1 MRVKLAVI
9 AVVLAV
15 PLVLPAQPSREQS
28 DAVFEAALR
37 GVAKE
42 FVTEEVRS
50 TGAVACLRI
59 DPGGA
64 PQSISK
70 EFMPRFRELSFMR
83 RGAECEARP
92 KGAVERTSQ
101 APAFII
107 TAGPIEW
114 ASGVEAH
121 VRVTYFRSET
131 QSGTRLYR
139 VVKEASGW
147 VSLGQI
153 IKMSPAGHV

>member
-1 MRVKLAVI
+1 MRVALAVI

-15 PLVLPAQPSREQS
+15 PVVVPAQPFRERA

-42 FVTEEVRS
+42 FVTEEVGAI
-50 TGAVACLRI
+50 GAVACLQI

-70 EFMPRFRELSFMR
+70 EFMARFKSLSFMR

-92 KGAVERTSQ
+92 KGAVERASQ

-114 ASGVEAH
+114 ASGDEAH
-121 VRVTYFRSET
+121 VRVTYFRSDA

-139 VVKEASGW
+139 VIREASGW